1 MDGPAA
7 DQITRQRVG
16 TSGGQERAGVAM
28 LVAWREVAERLTADP
43 DRRRSCAC
51 KNGASGVPST
61 LSPSPAVALS
71 RTRRLRAVEGAPR
84 CCDLKLQEL
93 LDGTHAAGSLSV
105 DAALLAS
112 TDPVAIPL
120 FPGAETSVP
129 HAPASAARDQ
139 AAVEEPDSKPQRIN
153 QLLCE
158 RLPRM

>member
-1 MDGPAA
+1 MCVQDPG
-7 DQITRQRVG
+7 VG
-16 TSGGQERAGVAM
+16 
-28 LVAWREVAERLTADP
+28 
-43 DRRRSCAC
+43 
-51 KNGASGVPST
+51 GAST

-93 LDGTHAAGSLSV
+93 LDGTHAAGSLPV

-158 RLPRM
+158 RLPLARVGCRRLAGEVAAAQPGFGNDRAMISFMISVVPA